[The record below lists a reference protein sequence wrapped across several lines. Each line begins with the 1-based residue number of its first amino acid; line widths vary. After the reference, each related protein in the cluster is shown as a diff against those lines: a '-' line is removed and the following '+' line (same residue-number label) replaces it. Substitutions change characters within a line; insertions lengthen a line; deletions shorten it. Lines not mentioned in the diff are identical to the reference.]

1 MKSILTFCLAI
12 ISLLSI
18 AQVSYEARVEIDLS
32 SEYNHDDLLLFG
44 EEGLIMTSQSDHSNN
59 GMVEWKYE
67 KFSNSLDRISS
78 KSIHLGRKLY
88 SDETYTN
95 DKRTHTFYKDRRGN
109 FSLVSIEATTLKIT
123 KVDGKL
129 PTKSWMKDMVVLG
142 DYAIFNA
149 SIRKKPVL
157 FKVNWKTGATK
168 ITPIEIAGVSTSKI
182 GIENFQILE
191 KSKEVLIFVKV
202 YLPKKELNMYLL
214 RLDEKGVKKNTI
226 NLSKYIDKNITSISA
241 SRTNSGKYV
250 YTGTY
255 SSASTHSSEGI
266 FFAESGAGSLK
277 FVKFYNFLDLDEFLS
292 YLPEKKQEKIEKKQK
307 KKAKKGKEYSINF
320 SIADHNIIEKE
331 DGYIFLGEAYY
342 PTYRTESYTT
352 TTTVNG
358 VTTTQTRYR
367 TVFDGYQYTH
377 SVIAK
382 FSKEGE
388 LVWDKTFEMW
398 QAYKPYYVKRFISIA
413 EENQSNISLVFASGG
428 SIISKSF
435 DTKTGAIEKDER
447 SKPIETG
454 LSEDQ
459 VKRSFSNIDYWY
471 GNYFLAYGNQK
482 IKNSKDASVKRKRK
496 VFFFSKVKY

>member
-1 MKSILTFCLAI
+1 MILRNG
-12 ISLLSI
+12 LL
-18 AQVSYEARVEIDLS
+18 
-32 SEYNHDDLLLFG
+32 
-44 EEGLIMTSQSDHSNN
+44 M
-59 GMVEWKYE
+59 
-67 KFSNSLDRISS
+67 
-78 KSIHLGRKLY
+78 GR
-88 SDETYTN
+88 
-95 DKRTHTFYKDRRGN
+95 
-109 FSLVSIEATTLKIT
+109 
-123 KVDGKL
+123 
-129 PTKSWMKDMVVLG
+129 W
-142 DYAIFNA
+142 
-149 SIRKKPVL
+149 
-157 FKVNWKTGATK
+157 
-168 ITPIEIAGVSTSKI
+168 
-182 GIENFQILE
+182 
-191 KSKEVLIFVKV
+191 
-202 YLPKKELNMYLL
+202 
-214 RLDEKGVKKNTI
+214 
-226 NLSKYIDKNITSISA
+226 
-241 SRTNSGKYV
+241 
-250 YTGTY
+250 
-255 SSASTHSSEGI
+255 
-266 FFAESGAGSLK
+266 
-277 FVKFYNFLDLDEFLS
+277 
-292 YLPEKKQEKIEKKQK
+292 IEKKQK